1 MNSLHLGLGFRV
13 KYTDYFVDLHLIIS
27 TISIDIGDLLKL
39 VIRVWLEREVEEKE
53 VEEKEVEEKEVEEK
67 IWYSDRDKKRIQRLI
82 LRRRVQGKVS
92 KSVTSVLVTSPIT
105 QNNEVL
111 SRSQLS
117 FFSSPIPIIV
127 LAVAA
132 SRTSLLP
139 EQSSSRTGTTTSGEV
154 TTITEIY
161 GYTNTTTFTSNSN
174 SITVFHSLAST
185 AGSDEASGT
194 LWIHDNFGMYLVN
207 VNNNTFGSGVQ
218 AIALSQDGRQGYIE
232 VPEPHLESPE
242 RIFSEGYGQISQG
255 SLTVFQNIFRITK
268 SINPASQV
276 ILESAS
282 PDVAAKTA
290 LCPLW
295 DGEANSVD
303 NVLITTLPA
312 PARLNDRTHQRYA
325 ARSNWEN
332 WVDLLNQR
340 ECIQVIVCIN
350 LLAKKIVKRGKR
362 KGRERE
368 KEGRGK
374 QYP

>member
-67 IWYSDRDKKRIQRLI
+67 IWYSDRDKRIQRLI

-139 EQSSSRTGTTTSGEV
+139 EQSSSRAGTTTSGEV

-185 AGSDEASGT
+185 SESDDASGT
-194 LWIHDNFGMYLVN
+194 FWIHDNFEMYLVN

-218 AIALSQDGRQGYIE
+218 AIALSQDGRQVYFYLKEYIE
-232 VPEPHLESPE
+232 VSHCTGL
-242 RIFSEGYGQISQG
+242 
-255 SLTVFQNIFRITK
+255 
-268 SINPASQV
+268 
-276 ILESAS
+276 
-282 PDVAAKTA
+282 
-290 LCPLW
+290 
-295 DGEANSVD
+295 
-303 NVLITTLPA
+303 
-312 PARLNDRTHQRYA
+312 
-325 ARSNWEN
+325 
-332 WVDLLNQR
+332 
-340 ECIQVIVCIN
+340 
-350 LLAKKIVKRGKR
+350 
-362 KGRERE
+362 
-368 KEGRGK
+368 
-374 QYP
+374 